1 MKALGIS
8 LLALRSLS
16 AGVWVI
22 LLLFAGSGLAL
33 LFGRA
38 KPTDMLEM
46 WVFSPEHRAVYKST
60 LADRVGTSSEVDL
73 VQMSIPALQSRMM
86 TGFFGGLATADLIE
100 VERGFAGQVFMGPPE
115 AIGFLDLTPRL
126 EAEGLTN
133 IFNPPSLSPWMEGGR
148 VFGLPRGVHPVM
160 LAYRA
165 DLTEAAGIDLA
176 RAETWDEFF
185 EMLRPLMTDGDGDGR
200 PDQFPLSFWYTQQD
214 SIEVLLLQG
223 DGRLFD
229 GRGVPVLDEARN
241 AELIAR
247 MVSWCIGP
255 AQGTLDIEEFTAAG
269 HQARV
274 EGKAIAYL
282 CPDWMCSVWRMS
294 VPLIGGKM
302 KVMPLPAFEPG
313 GRRASVRG
321 GTMIGIPKTSQRP
334 DDAWEIAKALYTSP
348 EIAREFYRM
357 ADIISPVRSLWS
369 DPIYDEPD
377 PFFMGQAKGRMFIEV
392 AEQIPARSSSP
403 YTQPAVFE
411 MRDAAVNLAAWANA
425 RRVYDADSL
434 VPQATVLL
442 ERAQAN
448 VVRRM
453 SRDAFAET
461 E

>member
-1 MKALGIS
+1 MSALGIS

-22 LLLFAGSGLAL
+22 VLLFIASGLAL
-33 LFGRA
+33 LFGRDTPSDA
-38 KPTDMLEM
+38 LEM
-46 WVFSPEHRAVYKST
+46 WVFSPEHRVVYEAT
-60 LADRVGTSSEVDL
+60 LADREGTASEVEL
-73 VQMSIPALQSRMM
+73 VQLSIPALQSRMM
-86 TGFFGGLATADLIE
+86 TGFFGGLETADLIE

-115 AIGFLDLTPRL
+115 AIGFRDLTPRL
-126 EAEGLTN
+126 ESEGLMDV
-133 IFNPPSLSPWMEGGR
+133 FNPPSLSPWMEDGR

-165 DLTEAAGIDLA
+165 DLTEAAGIDLSKA
-176 RAETWDEFF
+176 QTWDEFF
-185 EMLRPLMTDGDGDGR
+185 EMLEPVTGDADGDGR
-200 PDQFPLSFWYTQQD
+200 PDRYALSFWYTQKD

-229 GRGVPVLDEARN
+229 ERGIAVLDEDRN
-241 AELIAR
+241 AELLAR
-247 MVSWCIGP
+247 LVSWCVGP
-255 AQGTLDIEEFTAAG
+255 DQRVLDIEEFTAAG
-269 HQARV
+269 HQARI

-302 KVMPLPAFEPG
+302 KVMPLPAFDPG

-321 GTMIGIPKTSQRP
+321 GTMVGIPKTSKKA
-334 DDAWEIAKALYTSP
+334 DEAWEVAKALYTSP

-357 ADIISPVRSLWS
+357 ADIISPVRALWD

-377 PFFMGQAKGRMFIEV
+377 PFFMGQPKGRMFIDV
-392 AEQIPARSSSP
+392 AEQIPVRSSSP
-403 YTQPAVFE
+403 YTPSATDE
-411 MRDAAVNLAAWANA
+411 MRDAAVNLAAWANSQ
-425 RRVYDADSL
+425 RVYDAESL
-434 VPQATVLL
+434 LPQARILL

-461 E
+461 R